1 MSWLKNRALQ
11 EDLTRCASM
20 LGFSI
25 YVVSSSG
32 LSQRQKYIGTTG
44 LLLVIAVTLLELWRM
59 YQDKRMTP
67 EDRREAKREKSDE
80 RSQMIQDRAMRNSW
94 WLENAVLLVALVVF
108 LVRGQPEIYCMLYVV
123 LVARELL
130 CTTMRWWL
138 ERKY

>member
-1 MSWLKNRALQ
+1 M
-11 EDLTRCASM
+11 
-20 LGFSI
+20 
-25 YVVSSSG
+25 
-32 LSQRQKYIGTTG
+32 
-44 LLLVIAVTLLELWRM
+44 IAVTLLELWRM